1 MKELKKKLR
10 KLKREKL
17 SRRFLGVFEFI
28 FAFVGV
34 PFELLFKLNP
44 LILMFKILDEGD
56 VDLTIDSFNL
66 IDDARSD
73 FDIASDASEYA
84 KGIKQEIR
92 ELKQENKKQAITNA
106 IEKHEKH
113 NVVAEYT
120 KALFTKINN
129 LDFKKQKAFILKI
142 KKVLTEYINTSL
154 KLLRANQDITSLN
167 ELTIKKLAIIE
178 EAIDKVLN
186 INTQP
191 VEEVKEESEEQTLT
205 KKVSK

>member
-1 MKELKKKLR
+1 MVIIKELKKELR
-10 KLKREKL
+10 IQRKERFV
-17 SRRFLGVFEFI
+17 RRFIGIFEVI
-28 FAFVGV
+28 FAFVGA

-44 LILMFKILDEGD
+44 MVLMFKVLDQEPI
-56 VDLTIDSFNL
+56 DLTIDSFDL
-66 IDDARSD
+66 IDDARTD
-73 FDIASDASEYA
+73 FDYARDASEYA

-92 ELKQENKKQAITNA
+92 KLKQENKKRAITSA
-106 IEKHEKH
+106 IEKHEEH

-120 KALFTKINN
+120 KTLFTKINN

-154 KLLRANQDITSLN
+154 KLLKANQDITPLN

-186 INTQP
+186 INTP
-191 VEEVKEESEEQTLT
+191 VKEESEEQTLT

>member
-1 MKELKKKLR
+1 MVIIKELKKELR
-10 KLKREKL
+10 IQRKERFV
-17 SRRFLGVFEFI
+17 RRFIGIFEVI
-28 FAFVGV
+28 FAFVGA

-44 LILMFKILDEGD
+44 MVLMFKVLDQEPI
-56 VDLTIDSFNL
+56 DLTIDSFDL
-66 IDDARSD
+66 IDDARTD
-73 FDIASDASEYA
+73 FDYARDASEYA

-92 ELKQENKKQAITNA
+92 KLKQENKKRAITSA
-106 IEKHEKH
+106 IEKHEEH

-120 KALFTKINN
+120 KTLFTKINN

-154 KLLRANQDITSLN
+154 KLLKANQDITPLN

-186 INTQP
+186 INTQ
-191 VEEVKEESEEQTLT
+191 VKEESEEQTLT